1 MAEAPKRSPA
11 PLPLPPPTPPGP
23 GPAECSTVRMRS
35 FMMPALGPLRL
46 AAGAL
51 SLVELL
57 APLAAPAL
65 LSALEL
71 VDALDP

>member
-1 MAEAPKRSPA
+1 
-11 PLPLPPPTPPGP
+11 
-23 GPAECSTVRMRS
+23 MRS

-65 LSALEL
+65 LSALKL